1 MNNFDLAVCL
11 TAVNLLAFFLFGV
24 DKYKARKKKWRISE
38 AALWTVSI
46 LGGSLGA
53 WLGMQIFR
61 HKTKH
66 KTFVIGIP
74 VLFVCQILIGTGILR
89 YFQ

>member
-1 MNNFDLAVCL
+1 MYLI
-11 TAVNLLAFFLFGV
+11 AVNLLAFFLFGV

-38 AALWTVSI
+38 TTLWTVSI

-74 VLFVCQILIGTGILR
+74 VLFVCQILIGILR

>member
-1 MNNFDLAVCL
+1 MNNFDLAVGL

>member
-1 MNNFDLAVCL
+1 MNNFDLGVGL

-38 AALWTVSI
+38 TTLWTVSI

>member
-1 MNNFDLAVCL
+1 MNNFGLP
-11 TAVNLLAFFLFGV
+11 AVNLLAFFLFGV

-38 AALWTVSI
+38 TTLWTVSI